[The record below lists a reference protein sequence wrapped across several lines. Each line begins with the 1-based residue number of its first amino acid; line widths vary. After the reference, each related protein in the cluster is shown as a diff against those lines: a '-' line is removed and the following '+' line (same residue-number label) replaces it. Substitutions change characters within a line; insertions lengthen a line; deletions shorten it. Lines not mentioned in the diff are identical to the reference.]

1 MARPLAKNIHKIL
14 RPLALKQGFT
24 EVQLLANW
32 RGIIGKEAYPYVAPK
47 SLKNKK
53 LTLEV
58 SDSAMAQEVRYM
70 SAWLMEKVNVHFG
83 FKAVDKILVV
93 QSGFKPM
100 VELKAKVNKPTE
112 RSSYEAEKYTNI
124 VDDSEL
130 RERLQKFGALLHLD
144 KN

>member
-14 RPLALKQGFT
+14 RPLALKQGFA
-24 EVQLLANW
+24 EVQLLSNW
-32 RGIIGKEAYPYVAPK
+32 RSIIGNEAYPYVVPK

-83 FKAVDKILVV
+83 FRAVDKILVV
-93 QSGFKPM
+93 QSGFKPL
-100 VELKAKVNKPTE
+100 VEKKVKVNKPTE

-124 VDDSEL
+124 VADDEL